1 MATKKILLI
10 IGGVVL
16 VLGFLVVCF
25 VGAIVGFAL
34 YSVGNSEAASR
45 ARDYLGNNEKL
56 RTDIGTVTD
65 FGNIVT
71 GSVAFQNGDT
81 GSATLHLK
89 VIGERQTVN
98 ATVELALRNREWR
111 VIGASYVN
119 SSGQTIPLLDPYDTK
134 LTIPRLVA

>member
-1 MATKKILLI
+1 MTTKKILLM

-34 YSVGNSEAASR
+34 YQVGNSEAASR
-45 ARDYLGNNEKL
+45 GRDFLRNNEKL
-56 RTDIGTVTD
+56 KSDIGTVTD

-71 GSVAFQNGDT
+71 GNISLQDGT
-81 GSATLHLK
+81 GAATLHLK

-98 ATVELALRNREWR
+98 ATVELLLRNREWS
-111 VIGASYVN
+111 VIGSYYVN
-119 SSGQTIPLLDPYDTK
+119 SSGQTVPLLDPYDTK
-134 LTIPRLVA
+134 IIIPQLVA